1 MKQILKKKIKSNSYS
16 KVIFKA
22 YKKTN
27 KKYFSISF
35 FLYIKMTTNY
45 YQKQKEKLRKEARER
60 Y

>member
-1 MKQILKKKIKSNSYS
+1 MKQILKKKIKSSSYS

-27 KKYFSISF
+27 KKYFSTSF
-35 FLYIKMTTNY
+35 FSIYQNDNY
-45 YQKQKEKLRKEARER
+45 YQKHKEKLRKEARER

>member
-1 MKQILKKKIKSNSYS
+1 MKKILVKEILMKQILKKKIKSNSYS

-35 FLYIKMTTNY
+35 FSVYKNDN
-45 YQKQKEKLRKEARER
+45 
-60 Y
+60 